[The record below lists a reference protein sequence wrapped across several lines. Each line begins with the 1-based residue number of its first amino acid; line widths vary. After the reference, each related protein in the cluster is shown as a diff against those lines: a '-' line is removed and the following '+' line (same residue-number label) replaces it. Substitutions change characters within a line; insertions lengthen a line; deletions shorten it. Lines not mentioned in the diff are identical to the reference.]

1 MNCEEIPGW
10 ENSLSDAA
18 LMLSK
23 AGGGLRSVDNTQ
35 VVPDLNE
42 STLSGDIQMMS
53 LECQTLLPEDLTKER
68 SYSVGSL
75 TSWKSCSSLTSGY
88 QSDDTHSSTLSSPK
102 YLCMDEDLPSSSG
115 GSTLLNLDGISSPN
129 VQESLGPTAEGD
141 SSSGADWMFYSPL
154 IWTKAQVQSWLRW
167 AWQQCNIPGEYDL
180 GNLDLT
186 GPELCVAT
194 MEELQNRSEHGGLLY
209 EAFTKLDIPQ
219 WECK

>member
-1 MNCEEIPGW
+1 MYLFTFSVTQHFNLIHSLCQLLLV
-10 ENSLSDAA
+10 SLSH
-18 LMLSK
+18 L
-23 AGGGLRSVDNTQ
+23 
-35 VVPDLNE
+35 
-42 STLSGDIQMMS
+42 
-53 LECQTLLPEDLTKER
+53 
-68 SYSVGSL
+68 L
-75 TSWKSCSSLTSGY
+75 TSSFPLF
-88 QSDDTHSSTLSSPK
+88 
-102 YLCMDEDLPSSSG
+102 
-115 GSTLLNLDGISSPN
+115 LLRVSH
-129 VQESLGPTAEGD
+129 TGD